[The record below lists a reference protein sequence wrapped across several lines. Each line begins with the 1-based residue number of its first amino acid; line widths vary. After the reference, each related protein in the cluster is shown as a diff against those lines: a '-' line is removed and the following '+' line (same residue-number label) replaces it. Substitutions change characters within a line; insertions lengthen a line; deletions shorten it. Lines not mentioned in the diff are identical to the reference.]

1 MGGIT
6 SSVGIF
12 SGIDSGKLIEQLLA
26 IEARPKTLAQKR
38 MVQIQGQQAAYLDIS
53 SRITAIKN
61 SAAGFRENKTFL

>member
-12 SGIDSGKLIEQLLA
+12 SGINSASLIDQLLA
-26 IEARPKTLAQKR
+26 IEARPKTLAQNR

-53 SRITAIKN
+53 
-61 SAAGFRENKTFL
+61 